1 MEGLSHKFDPEYW
14 NYAKLISGTLRHG
27 MPIHKVVELI
37 SSLQL
42 NDESIN
48 TWKAGVARALKK
60 YIPDGTLA
68 DGQHCENCNSANVI
82 YQEGCLTCPDCGH
95 SKCG

>member
-1 MEGLSHKFDPEYW
+1 MW

-27 MPIHKVVELI
+27 MPIQKVVELV

-60 YIPDGTLA
+60 YIPDGTKA
-68 DGQHCENCNSANVI
+68 EGSTCGHCGSVNVI
-82 YQEGCLTCPDCGH
+82 YQEGCLTCQDCGH